1 MRSALATLTLVALA
15 FSLSVTAASAAPL
28 SKKEF
33 NKLKKHV
40 KIAQA
45 KGDPALIAEKLEA
58 LGADDSKRAVDLLL
72 KVGAVASQHRAVVYT
87 SIGKALAKMTSDE
100 ATKALCAHATKKRSP
115 SLVKILALEALGS
128 RDDPASAAALGE
140 VLTDG
145 RPEILRA
152 ALKAIRARR
161 AGECVDGLLGLLERL
176 EKRPDALILDDT
188 RKALIEITGKWFDT
202 IEDWRKWWSYSKHQG
217 KREVTGSTEELM
229 KTAERK
235 QAPPK
240 FFGTEIKSERV
251 VFVIDVSGSME
262 GTRLEKCK
270 KQLIQCISALRQGSS
285 FTVGSYSSQVKI
297 WNKDL
302 QPATRQNKDKAVQ
315 FVERLVAKGNTRT
328 LEGLKRAFETK
339 NADTIV
345 LLSDGAPTGLKKN
358 GERWTEPEILAETTG
373 INKIRQWRIHT
384 FGFGAAGKDL
394 VKFMK
399 DLAKNND
406 GEFTKID

>member
-1 MRSALATLTLVALA
+1 MRSVLATLTLVALT
-15 FSLSVTAASAAPL
+15 LSCGVADAAPL

-58 LGADDSKRAVDLLL
+58 LAADDSKRAVDLLL
-72 KVGAVASQHRAVVYT
+72 KVGAITKQHRSTVYGA
-87 SIGKALAKMTSDE
+87 IGTALAKMKSDE
-100 ATKALCAHATKKRSP
+100 ATAALCAHATKKRTP
-115 SLVKILALEALGS
+115 SLIKILALEALGT
-128 RDDPASAAALGE
+128 RDDPASAKALGE

-145 RPEILRA
+145 RPEVMRA
-152 ALKAIRARR
+152 ALKSIRVRR
-161 AGECVDGLLGLLERL
+161 AGECVDGLLDLLERL

-188 RKALIEITGKWFDT
+188 RKALVEITGKWFDSL
-202 IEDWRKWWSYSKHQG
+202 EDWRKWWGYSKHQG

-235 QAPPK
+235 VKAPT
-240 FFGTEIKSERV
+240 FFGSEIKSERV

-262 GTRLEKCK
+262 GTRLDKCK
-270 KQLIQCISALRQGSS
+270 KQLIQCISALRPGSS
-285 FTVGSYSSQVKI
+285 FTLASYSSQVKL

-302 QPATRQNKDKAVQ
+302 QAANRKNKDSAVQ
-315 FVERLVAKGNTRT
+315 FVERLVAKGNTCT
-328 LEGLKRAFETK
+328 LEGLKRAFETT

-345 LLSDGAPTGLKKN
+345 LLSDGAPTGTKKN
-358 GERWTEPEILAETTG
+358 GERWTEPEILAETAG
-373 INKIRQWRIHT
+373 INKVKQWRIHT
-384 FGFGAAGKDL
+384 FGFGAAGQAL

-399 DLAKNND
+399 DLAENND
-406 GEFTKID
+406 GKFTKID